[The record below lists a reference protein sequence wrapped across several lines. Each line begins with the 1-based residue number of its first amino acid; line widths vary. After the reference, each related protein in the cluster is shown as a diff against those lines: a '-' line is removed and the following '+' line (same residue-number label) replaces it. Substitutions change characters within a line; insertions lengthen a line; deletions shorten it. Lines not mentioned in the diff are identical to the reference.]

1 LTFLVVARIGF
12 PVPSRLEKGGPST
25 AHRGGFTRSYWLY
38 MIAGSFFGAGL
49 MSFEFLSFHLTRV
62 GIGMNRIPALL
73 AMATAFGVVAS
84 LVLGRAY
91 DKRGITAVVVA
102 VVVVACFPPLI
113 FFGGLWLI
121 VAGLL
126 LWGGGYAIQD
136 TLLKAVIASVLP
148 EGRRN
153 TAFGIFYVGYGAAWL
168 IGSAMVG
175 TLYDRSRLAL
185 VVFAML
191 VQLVSVPFFIVAA
204 RQNRR
209 AS

>member
-1 LTFLVVARIGF
+1 
-12 PVPSRLEKGGPST
+12 
-25 AHRGGFTRSYWLY
+25 
-38 MIAGSFFGAGL
+38 
-49 MSFEFLSFHLTRV
+49 
-62 GIGMNRIPALL
+62 
-73 AMATAFGVVAS
+73 
-84 LVLGRAY
+84 
-91 DKRGITAVVVA
+91 
-102 VVVVACFPPLI
+102 VVACFPPLI